1 MSDMVIVNGVRYR
14 IEDAI
19 KLGLVEPINLEPTVV
34 EPTEVPDGVEAEES
48 VEVVV
53 EPTEVPDGVEESEDG
68 AESGVDTPAGKP
80 GGSRRKAP
88 RRAS

>member
-19 KLGLVEPINLEPTVV
+19 KLGLVEPIKLEPTVV
-34 EPTEVPDGVEAEES
+34 EPVEVPDVEAEEA
-48 VEVVV
+48 VEAVV
-53 EPTEVPDGVEESEDG
+53 EPVEVPDDVEE
-68 AESGVDTPAGKP
+68 AENEPVADTTPGQP

-88 RRAS
+88 RRVN

>member
-34 EPTEVPDGVEAEES
+34 EPTEVPDDVEAEEA
-48 VEVVV
+48 VV
-53 EPTEVPDGVEESEDG
+53 EPTEVPDDVEE
-68 AESGVDTPAGKP
+68 AENEPVADTTPSQP

-88 RRAS
+88 RRVN

>member
-14 IEDAI
+14 YEDAV

-53 EPTEVPDGVEESEDG
+53 EPTEVPDGVEE
-68 AESGVDTPAGKP
+68 AENEPVADTTPSQS

>member
-53 EPTEVPDGVEESEDG
+53 EPTEVPDGVEE
-68 AESGVDTPAGKP
+68 AENEPVADTTPSQS

>member
-19 KLGLVEPINLEPTVV
+19 KLGLVEPIKLEPTVV
-34 EPTEVPDGVEAEES
+34 EPVEVPDVEAEEA
-48 VEVVV
+48 VEAVV
-53 EPTEVPDGVEESEDG
+53 EPTKVPDDVEE
-68 AESGVDTPAGKP
+68 AENEPVADTTPGQP

-88 RRAS
+88 RRVN